1 MKCTSFTVLQSEIEK
16 CCQEDNCLWIIEDS
30 DLMDLPFD
38 KTWPLSPFKYKV
50 SYLEM
55 VQFQTYIN
63 FEIFLGEDIF
73 LSSYEVKCR

>member
-1 MKCTSFTVLQSEIEK
+1 MIFLGKVTFLMKCTSFTVLQSEIEK

-50 SYLEM
+50 SYLFGNNSISNPPY
-55 VQFQTYIN
+55 QF
-63 FEIFLGEDIF
+63 
-73 LSSYEVKCR
+73 

>member
-1 MKCTSFTVLQSEIEK
+1 MIFQGNIIFPNSKFIIVLQSEIEK

-55 VQFQTYIN
+55 VQYQTYIN
-63 FEIFLGEDIF
+63 FEIFLG
-73 LSSYEVKCR
+73 